1 MVAYSLDS
9 EYLALK
15 AVMLYKPSRKIER
28 IHDPREVLYAEKI
41 DSEIMNR
48 EYGKI
53 IELYKKLKVKLCF
66 IDSNRIK
73 NTDYRYIFNLMFTRD
88 LFFMTP
94 SGAILSR
101 MASGVRQDEVFYAKR
116 ALKENGVRIR
126 KIIQGN
132 ATFEGADALWVTPR
146 MVAVGVGNRTNED
159 GFMQIKEELKRDG
172 VQCACLP
179 APKGTLH
186 LLGALQFID
195 KNLALVRTYLV
206 SPKIISFLEKAGI
219 KIIEVPENSE
229 VKEKQALNF
238 VTIAP
243 KKIIMPAGCLRTK
256 KIFKRHGIEVV
267 AEARITQLINGA
279 GGLACATGILA
290 RVRKRL

>member
-1 MVAYSLDS
+1 MAAYSLDS

-15 AVMLYKPSRKIER
+15 AVMLCKPSRKIESV
-28 IHDPREVLYAEKI
+28 HDPREVLYTEEI
-41 DSEIMNR
+41 DSEILDK

-66 IDSNRIK
+66 IDSSRIK
-73 NTDYRYIFNLMFTRD
+73 NTDCRYVFNLMFTRD

-101 MASGVRQDEVFYAKR
+101 MASGVRQDEIFYAKR

-159 GFMQIKEELKRDG
+159 GFRQIEEELKRDG
-172 VQCACLP
+172 IECVCLP
-179 APKGTLH
+179 VPKGTLH

-195 KNLALVRTYLV
+195 KNLVLVRTGLV
-206 SPKIISFLEKAGI
+206 SPMIISFLEKAGI
-219 KIIEVPENSE
+219 RIIEVPENGE

-238 VTIAP
+238 VTLAP
-243 KKIIMPAGCLRTK
+243 KKIIMPACCPLTK

-267 AEARITQLINGA
+267 AEVCITQLING
-279 GGLACATGILA
+279 GGGFACTAGILS
-290 RVRKRL
+290 RGR